1 MEIELERYGT
11 GEKVLFIHGAGGSTK
26 TWFYQMEYLKTSVEV
41 MLIDLPGHGR
51 AGDSDGCTAIDEHKD
66 SVYRALKSSGIDRC
80 YMVGHSMGGAIAM
93 SCALS
98 FPDMVKGIVLMGTGA
113 RLRVFPEILEG
124 IMKDKEKT
132 LRSII
137 EFAISKNAPD
147 LLKKGCFDEM
157 MKCRPEVVYNDF
169 YACDHFNAMNTL
181 NTINT
186 PALIICGTNDAL
198 TPPKYSRY
206 LHENIRG
213 SELVLIKDAGHMV
226 MLEKPEEVNKAIL
239 KFITKRNRVGSSR
252 FTVHSSR

>member
-1 MEIELERYGT
+1 METELERYGT
-11 GEKVLFIHGAGGSTK
+11 GENVLFIHGAGGSAK
-26 TWFYQMEYLKTSVEV
+26 AWFYQMEYLKTSVGV

-51 AGDSDGCTAIDEHKD
+51 AGDSDGCDAIDEYRD
-66 SVYRALKSSGIDRC
+66 SVYRALKLSGIDRC

-98 FPDMVKGIVLMGTGA
+98 FPDIVKGIMLVGTGA

-147 LLKKGCFDEM
+147 SLKKDCFDEM

-169 YACDHFNAMNTL
+169 YACDRFNIMK
-181 NTINT
+181 TIGSINVPT
-186 PALIICGTNDAL
+186 LIICGTDDVL

-206 LHENIRG
+206 LHESIQG

-239 KFITKRNRVGSSR
+239 KFITGLSGER
-252 FTVHSSR
+252 

>member
-1 MEIELERYGT
+1 METELERYGT

-26 TWFYQMEYLKTSVEV
+26 SWFYQMEYLKTSVEV

-51 AGDSDGCTAIDEHKD
+51 AGDSDGSTAIDEHRD
-66 SVYRALKSSGIDRC
+66 SVYMALKSSGIDRC

-98 FPDMVKGIVLMGTGA
+98 FPNVVKGIILVGTGA

-124 IMKDKEKT
+124 IVKDKEKT

-147 LLKKGCFDEM
+147 SLKKGCFDEM

-169 YACDHFNAMNTL
+169 YACNRFNIMK
-181 NTINT
+181 TIGSINVPT
-186 PALIICGTNDAL
+186 LIICGTDDAL
-198 TPPKYSRY
+198 TPPEYSRY
-206 LHENIRG
+206 LHESIKG

-226 MLEKPEEVNKAIL
+226 MLEKPEEVNKAII
-239 KFITKRNRVGSSR
+239 KFVKREMV
-252 FTVHSSR
+252 

>member
-1 MEIELERYGT
+1 METELERYGT

-26 TWFYQMEYLKTSVEV
+26 AWFYQVEYLKTSVEV
-41 MLIDLPGHGR
+41 VLIDLPGHGR
-51 AGDSDGCTAIDEHKD
+51 AGDSDGCTAIDEYRD

-98 FPDMVKGIVLMGTGA
+98 FPDVVKGIILVGTGA

-137 EFAISKNAPD
+137 EFTISKNAPD
-147 LLKKGCFDEM
+147 SLKNGCFDEM
-157 MKCRPEVVYNDF
+157 MKCRPEVIYRDF
-169 YACDHFNAMNTL
+169 FACDHFNAMNAL
-181 NTINT
+181 NTINAPT
-186 PALIICGTNDAL
+186 LIICGTDDAL

-206 LHENIRG
+206 LHESIKG

-226 MLEKPEEVNKAIL
+226 MLEKPEEVNKAMRE
-239 KFITKRNRVGSSR
+239 FIIKVNSGQ
-252 FTVHSSR
+252 